1 MPALLLLTDLLVN
14 GINTISRKSY
24 TRRFGGKGNYY
35 FNAVAIF
42 FAILFFIISAKGNL
56 AFPPNLIPYAVIF
69 GACFGICN
77 VATLK
82 AISCGPLALSSLF
95 MAYSTIIP
103 TLYGI
108 IFLKE
113 RPNMAFFIPGLL
125 LLIVSLFLT
134 NKPQKG
140 EKVSGKWL
148 IYICIA
154 VLSNAGCCIS
164 QTQQQVDFNEQY
176 GSQLMI
182 LALAMALVFYII
194 MMLLTE
200 RKEIPELIKGGWY
213 NAPISGIANGANNL
227 LVMILRPLMSAAIL
241 FPLIS
246 GGGLLVTLLISL
258 FIFKERLSKLQT
270 AGFFLGLASVIFLS
284 L

>member
-1 MPALLLLTDLLVN
+1 MPIILLITDLFVN
-14 GINTISRKSY
+14 GVNTISRKSY
-24 TRRFGGKGNYY
+24 TRRFGGAGNYY

-42 FAILFFIISAKGNL
+42 FSILFFLISAKGNL
-56 AFPPNLIPYAVIF
+56 YFPLELIPYAVVF

-82 AISCGPLALSSLF
+82 AISCGPLALTSLF
-95 MAYSTIIP
+95 MGYSTLIP

-108 IFLKE
+108 FFLNE
-113 RPNMAFFIPGLL
+113 QPNLQFFLPGLA

-134 NKPQKG
+134 NKPVKG
-140 EKVSGKWL
+140 EKISGKWL
-148 IYICIA
+148 LYISIS
-154 VLSNAGCCIS
+154 VITNAGCCIS
-164 QTQQQVDFNEQY
+164 QTQQQVDFKEQY

-182 LALAMALVFYII
+182 LALAMVLVFYVI

-200 RKEIPELIKGGWY
+200 RKELPQLIKGGWY
-213 NAPISGIANGANNL
+213 NAPISGLANGANNL
-227 LVMILRPLMSAAIL
+227 LVMVLRPMMSAAVL

-246 GGGLLVTLLISL
+246 GGGLVVTLLISL
-258 FIFKERLSKLQT
+258 FLFKERLGRVQT
-270 AGFFLGLASVIFLS
+270 FGFFLGLASVILLS

>member
-1 MPALLLLTDLLVN
+1 MPILLLLVDLAIN
-14 GINTISRKSY
+14 GINSIARKSY
-24 TRRFGGKGNYY
+24 TRKFGGDGNYY
-35 FNAVAIF
+35 FNFVAIA
-42 FAILFFIISAKGNL
+42 FAIIFFIISAKGNL
-56 AFPPNLIPYAVIF
+56 YFPLKLIPYAIIF

-82 AISCGPLALSSLF
+82 AISCGPMALSSLF

-113 RPNMAFFIPGLL
+113 RPNFAFFIPGLL
-125 LLIVSLFLT
+125 LLLVSLFLT

-140 EKVSGKWL
+140 EKISGKWL
-148 IYICIA
+148 FYII
-154 VLSNAGCCIS
+154 VGIITNAGCCIS

-182 LALAMALVFYII
+182 LALSMALIFYLI
-194 MMLLTE
+194 MMLATE
-200 RKEIPELIKGGWY
+200 RKQIPALIKGGWY

-227 LVMILRPLMSAAIL
+227 LVMILRPLMSAAVL
-241 FPLIS
+241 FPMIS
-246 GGGLLVTLLISL
+246 GGGLVITLLIAL
-258 FIFKERLSKLQT
+258 FIFKERLSKLQM
-270 AGFFLGLASVIFLS
+270 AGFFLGLVSVIFLS